1 MHKSSLKLLIYIFF
15 IFLSY
20 SNLYCQ
26 NNESNHTIYH
36 LDELFGDSTAIS
48 HHVNILYTNPLE
60 NQVVYHK
67 NIQLNW
73 QKSGSSLSKLQVS
86 TDENFTNIIVDTT
99 IIDQQFNIQ
108 SLEKHKD
115 YFWRVYDPTSEILDI
130 KNGSFFK
137 TSAIQLDDATN
148 TTIDVI
154 PTWLDGQDV
163 LFLDNPSKLK
173 YVITVV
179 DEKDNI
185 ITKKYLALEK
195 YIISTSNWK
204 NGMYKILLEYNGLSL
219 QTKYFM
225 LR

>member
-1 MHKSSLKLLIYIFF
+1 MHKSSLKLLIYIFL
-15 IFLSY
+15 IFLYY

-115 YFWRVYDPTSEILDI
+115 
-130 KNGSFFK
+130 
-137 TSAIQLDDATN
+137 
-148 TTIDVI
+148 
-154 PTWLDGQDV
+154 
-163 LFLDNPSKLK
+163 
-173 YVITVV
+173 
-179 DEKDNI
+179 
-185 ITKKYLALEK
+185 
-195 YIISTSNWK
+195 
-204 NGMYKILLEYNGLSL
+204 
-219 QTKYFM
+219 
-225 LR
+225 